1 MAIIRENEGIK
12 KPVSRPSF
20 EHQDKSL
27 TKAINELSKRQSQ
40 VALHILFSQF
50 NDLIPASTT
59 DLGEILSKIK
69 HSEKSE
75 MVDEII
81 RVSKKGTVDDEYF
94 EWLESDERS
103 RLWFYA
109 FFTNNSWIDRKH
121 SIPYKEQ
128 FGCTYYESII
138 LNIDFFHES
147 NDHMLSPFPLHKNK
161 KVGVK
166 EIELYKNHKL
176 NYIVS
181 AKDIFASNRT
191 NDKYFEWIDTKDS
204 SQLIWAYKY
213 LEKNK
218 TLIEPKGFIADCT
231 AKKLAQIKASI
242 DVMGL
247 YEASGNTSSMP
258 PTRLLFINNMRRA
271 WSQKKF
277 REAGKTKT
285 KYHLPLT
292 KQSQKRLAKMAAV
305 KGLSETA
312 MLDILI
318 NSEYKLKF
326 LNVDGKEIY

>member
-1 MAIIRENEGIK
+1 MAITRENKGIK
-12 KPVSRPSF
+12 KTVSRPSF

-50 NDLIPASTT
+50 NGLIPASTT
-59 DLGEILSKIK
+59 DLNEILSKIK

-103 RLWFYA
+103 KLWFYA
-109 FFTNNSWIDRKH
+109 FFLRNSVIKDKT
-121 SIPYKEQ
+121 SIPFDPNFELN
-128 FGCTYYESII
+128 YYENIIFSIDI
-138 LNIDFFHES
+138 FYVS
-147 NDHMLSPFPLHKNK
+147 TPYMPSPYDQHKNK
-161 KVGVK
+161 KVEDK
-166 EIELYKNHKL
+166 EIDLYKNLKL
-176 NYIVS
+176 NYVIH
-181 AKDIFASNRT
+181 ARNIFAYYRT
-191 NDKYFEWIDTKDS
+191 NDKYFEWINTKDS
-204 SQLIWAYKY
+204 NQLIWASKY

-218 TLIEPKGFIADCT
+218 TLIEPKGFIADST

-242 DVMGL
+242 DVVGL
-247 YEASGNTSSMP
+247 YEGSVNTPKMP

-277 REAGKTKT
+277 REAGKTKS

-292 KQSQKRLAKMAAV
+292 KQSQKRLAKMADV